1 MSASELNPKPG
12 ILRGWA
18 MQEAADDQHPIGR
31 SIILHLL
38 PGFALLAFTVIFA
51 PLVERL
57 GFPPTFAGSLSILF
71 VLIPLEIGYLLYQ
84 GKLRNGRLSLAQI
97 VRYRE
102 PMALWKYLI
111 FVPALVFWYFMA
123 SSWWRPVESTLA
135 EAFSWVP
142 AWVTNLVPAD
152 DPNAHY
158 SATILLIT
166 AIFQIACSGV
176 IAPIVEELYFRGYL
190 LPRLGR
196 LALWAPLIGTVLF
209 SFQHV
214 WTPLQDPGRVIA
226 WLPSRL
232 PSVAHAQH
240 IPGHHIPPVNQPHR
254 SHCDGVV
261 SVQRGLER
269 KTGGA

>member
-1 MSASELNPKPG
+1 MSGSEVNPTLSAQHG
-12 ILRGWA
+12 STTRNL
-18 MQEAADDQHPIGR
+18 ADAQHPIGK
-31 SIILHLL
+31 SVLLHLL
-38 PGFALLAFTVIFA
+38 PGVALLAFTAIFA
-51 PLVERL
+51 PLVQHL

-71 VLIPLEIGYLLYQ
+71 VLVPLEIGYLLRQ
-84 GKLRNGRLSLAQI
+84 GKRRNGRLSLAGV

-102 PMALWKYLI
+102 PMALWKYAI

-123 SSWWRPVESTLA
+123 SSWWRSVESALA
-135 EAFSWVP
+135 GALSWVP
-142 AWVTNLVPAD
+142 AWVTNIVPSD

-226 WLPSRL
+226 WLPAVYLVWRTRNIYL
-232 PSVAHAQH
+232 
-240 IPGHHIPPVNQPHR
+240 
-254 SHCDGVV
+254 GVV
-261 SVQRGLER
+261 FHLLTNL
-269 KTGGA
+269 TGVIAMVLYLYSTN